1 MRLEKIL
8 IASGRR
14 RTLSDEFKK
23 LEHKNCRRY
32 LNDEKHA
39 IFKNFKEANF
49 S

>member
-1 MRLEKIL
+1 MRLKIFL
-8 IASGRR
+8 LLLVGEGHFPIS
-14 RTLSDEFKK
+14 L
-23 LEHKNCRRY
+23 KNFNTKMRRY